1 MVGEVPGKN
10 GKTKFFNMSSNEWV
24 NDDVTHFMKS
34 GNILRSPANQRL
46 SDIARFIPKN
56 PNGSKIE
63 YDINYGSPAGTIS
76 GYKFTDL
83 LTQILY
89 LAPCN
94 TRIATTN
101 MIECIKKG
109 ATPEG
114 HRIVEAL
121 RANLTDKYLLDE
133 DLDLEYG
140 DVNELVLLPGTN
152 LITKNAVD
160 FEKVD
165 NLYNNGAWV
174 KLHPIT
180 AKVWQTMLEKRFKD
194 RVVKSE
200 ASMYPILK
208 RSKKVN
214 FTLSSE
220 TGCAAIILG
229 KGIGLIDDRKANV
242 GKTFEAIYS
251 SMDMCGVKDK
261 LINKFAALMS
271 YPESGLITVHHENK
285 EECVQRF
292 FDNMR
297 KHKHITLS
305 KKPGEEGDEV
315 LEKEVKEQ
323 LQLNNKTV

>member
-1 MVGEVPGKN
+1 MVQEVPGKG
-10 GKTKFFNMSSNEWV
+10 GKAKFFNMSSNEWV

-34 GNILRSPANQRL
+34 GNVLRSPVNSRL
-46 SDIARFIPKN
+46 SEISKFIPKN

-63 YDINYGSPAGTIS
+63 YDINYGSPKGTIA
-76 GYKFTDL
+76 GYKYTDL
-83 LTQILY
+83 LTQVLY

-94 TRIATTN
+94 TQIATEN
-101 MIECIKKG
+101 IIQCIRKG

-114 HRIVEAL
+114 KRIVEAL
-121 RANLTDKYLLDE
+121 IAGLTDKYLLDE

-152 LITKNAVD
+152 LITKDAVD
-160 FEKVD
+160 FDKVD
-165 NLYNNGAWV
+165 ELYRNGAWV

-180 AKVWQTMLEKRFKD
+180 AKVWQTMLEKRFQG
-194 RVVKSE
+194 RVVKSD

-220 TGCAAIILG
+220 TGCAAVLLG
-229 KGIGLIDDRKANV
+229 KGIGLIDKKDAKV
-242 GKTFEAIYS
+242 GKTFEAIYMS
-251 SMDMCGVKDK
+251 LDKCGVKDK
-261 LINKFAALMS
+261 LINKFAAIMS
-271 YPESGLITVHHENK
+271 HPESGLISVHHENK

-292 FDNMR
+292 FDGMK
-297 KHKHITLS
+297 KHRHITLS

-315 LEKEVKEQ
+315 IKQELEAQ
-323 LQLNNKTV
+323 GGIRQI

>member
-1 MVGEVPGKN
+1 MVAEVPAKG
-10 GKTKFFNMSSNEWV
+10 GKTKFFTMSSNEWV

-34 GNILRSPANQRL
+34 GNMLRSPANARL
-46 SDIARFIPKN
+46 TEIAKHIPKN

-63 YDINYGSPAGTIS
+63 YDINYGSPSGTIA

-94 TRIATTN
+94 TKIATQN
-101 MIECIKKG
+101 MVECIRKG

-152 LITKNAVD
+152 LITKDAVD
-160 FEKVD
+160 FKKVEE
-165 NLYNNGAWV
+165 LYNNGAWV

-180 AKVWQTMLEKRFKD
+180 AKVWQTMLEQRFKG
-194 RVVKSE
+194 RVVKND

-208 RSKKVN
+208 RAKKVY

-220 TGCAAIILG
+220 TGCAAVILG
-229 KGIGLIDDRKANV
+229 KGIGLIDNKEGKV
-242 GKTFEAIYS
+242 GKTFEAVYTS
-251 SMDMCGVKDK
+251 LDRCGVKDK
-261 LINKFAALMS
+261 LVNKFAALMS
-271 YPESGLITVHHENK
+271 YPESGLISVHHENK

-292 FDNMR
+292 FDNMK

-305 KKPGEEGDEV
+305 KKPGEVGDDV
-315 LEKEVKEQ
+315 IEKELKEQ
-323 LQLNNKTV
+323 GGMKQP

>member
-1 MVGEVPGKN
+1 MVAEVPGKG
-10 GKTKFFNMSSNEWV
+10 GKTKFFTMSSNEWV

-34 GNILRSPANQRL
+34 GNMLRSPANDRL
-46 SDIARFIPKN
+46 SEIARFIPKN

-63 YDINYGSPAGTIS
+63 YDINYGSPRGTIA

-94 TRIATTN
+94 TSIATQN
-101 MIECIKKG
+101 MIDCIRKG

-121 RANLTDKYLLDE
+121 RENLTDKYLLDE

-140 DVNELVLLPGTN
+140 DVDELVLLPGTN
-152 LITKNAVD
+152 LITKDAVD

-165 NLYNNGAWV
+165 ELYNNGAWV

-180 AKVWQTMLEKRFKD
+180 AKVWQTMLERRFKG
-194 RVVKSE
+194 RVVKND

-208 RSKKVN
+208 RAKKVY

-220 TGCAAIILG
+220 TGCAAVLLG
-229 KGIGLIDDRKANV
+229 KGIGIIDNKEAKV
-242 GKTFEAIYS
+242 GKTFEAIYTS
-251 SMDMCGVKDK
+251 LDKCGVKDK
-261 LINKFAALMS
+261 LINKFAALVS
-271 YPESGLITVHHENK
+271 YPESGLISVHHENK

-292 FDNMR
+292 FDNMK
-297 KHKHITLS
+297 KHKHIVLS
-305 KKPGEEGDEV
+305 KKPGEEGDDV
-315 LEKEVKEQ
+315 IDKELAAQVGA
-323 LQLNNKTV
+323 TP

>member
-1 MVGEVPGKN
+1 MVAEVPGKS
-10 GKTKFFNMSSNEWV
+10 GKTKFFTMSSNEWV

-34 GNILRSPANQRL
+34 GNMLRSPANGRL
-46 SDIARFIPKN
+46 SEISKYIPKN

-63 YDINYGSPAGTIS
+63 YDINYGSPSGTIA

-94 TRIATTN
+94 TKIATQN
-101 MIECIKKG
+101 MIECIQKG

-121 RANLTDKYLLDE
+121 RENLTDKYLLDE

-152 LITKNAVD
+152 LITKDAVD
-160 FEKVD
+160 FNKVD
-165 NLYNNGAWV
+165 ELYNNGAWV

-180 AKVWQTMLEKRFKD
+180 AKVWQTMLEKRFKG
-194 RVVKSE
+194 RVVKND

-208 RSKKVN
+208 RAKKVY

-220 TGCAAIILG
+220 TGCAAVILG
-229 KGIGLIDDRKANV
+229 KGIGLIDNKEGKV
-242 GKTFEAIYS
+242 GKTFEAVYTS
-251 SMDMCGVKDK
+251 LDRCGVKDK
-261 LINKFAALMS
+261 LVNKFAALMS
-271 YPESGLITVHHENK
+271 HPESGLISVHHENK

-292 FDNMR
+292 FDNMK
-297 KHKHITLS
+297 KHRHITLS
-305 KKPGEEGDEV
+305 KKPGEEGDDVIKKE
-315 LEKEVKEQ
+315 LEEQ
-323 LQLNNKTV
+323 GGLKTP

>member
-1 MVGEVPGKN
+1 MVAEVPGKG
-10 GKTKFFNMSSNEWV
+10 GKTKFYTMSSNEWV

-34 GNILRSPANQRL
+34 GNILRSPANARL
-46 SDIARFIPKN
+46 SEIAKFIPKN

-63 YDINYGSPAGTIS
+63 YDINYGSPAGTIA

-94 TRIATTN
+94 TRIATQN

-152 LITKNAVD
+152 LITKEAVD
-160 FEKVD
+160 FKKVD
-165 NLYNNGAWV
+165 ELYNNGAWV

-180 AKVWQTMLEKRFKD
+180 AKVWQTMLEKRFQG
-194 RVVKSE
+194 RVVKSD

-208 RSKKVN
+208 RAKKVN

-220 TGCAAIILG
+220 TGCAAVILG
-229 KGIGLIDDRKANV
+229 KGIGLIDNKEVNI
-242 GKTFEAIYS
+242 GKTFEAVYTS
-251 SMDMCGVKDK
+251 LDKCGVKDR
-261 LINKFAALMS
+261 LVNKFAALMS
-271 YPESGLITVHHENK
+271 HPESGLISVHHENK
-285 EECVQRF
+285 EECVNRF
-292 FDNMR
+292 FNNMK
-297 KHKHITLS
+297 KHKHIHLS
-305 KKPGEEGDEV
+305 KKPGEEGDNVISEE
-315 LEKEVKEQ
+315 LKEQ
-323 LQLNNKTV
+323 GGPVG

>member
-1 MVGEVPGKN
+1 MVAEVPGKG
-10 GKTKFFNMSSNEWV
+10 GKTKFFTMSSNEWV

-34 GNILRSPANQRL
+34 GNVLRSPANARL
-46 SDIARFIPKN
+46 SEIARHIPKN

-63 YDINYGSPAGTIS
+63 YDINYGSPPNTIA

-94 TRIATTN
+94 TRIATQN
-101 MIECIKKG
+101 MIECIQRG

-152 LITKNAVD
+152 LITKDAVD
-160 FEKVD
+160 FKKVD
-165 NLYNNGAWV
+165 ELYNNGAWV

-180 AKVWQTMLEKRFKD
+180 AKVWQTMLEKRFQR
-194 RVVKSE
+194 RVVKSD

-208 RSKKVN
+208 RSKKVY

-220 TGCAAIILG
+220 TGCAAVILG
-229 KGIGLIDDRKANV
+229 KGIGLIDNKDGKV
-242 GKTFEAIYS
+242 GKTFEAVYTS
-251 SMDMCGVKDK
+251 LDRSGVKDK
-261 LINKFAALMS
+261 LVNKFAALMS
-271 YPESGLITVHHENK
+271 YPESGLISVHHQNK
-285 EECVQRF
+285 EECVERF
-292 FDNMR
+292 FQNM
-297 KHKHITLS
+297 KKYKHITLS
-305 KKPGEEGDEV
+305 KKPGEEGDDV
-315 LEKEVKEQ
+315 IDKE
-323 LQLNNKTV
+323 LQQQMGAGTP

>member
-1 MVGEVPGKN
+1 MVAEVPAKG
-10 GKTKFFNMSSNEWV
+10 GKTKFFTMSSNEWV

-34 GNILRSPANQRL
+34 GNMLRSPANARL
-46 SDIARFIPKN
+46 TEIAKHIPKN

-63 YDINYGSPAGTIS
+63 YDINYGSPSGMIA

-94 TRIATTN
+94 TRIATQN
-101 MIECIKKG
+101 MVECIQKG

-152 LITKNAVD
+152 LITKDAVD
-160 FEKVD
+160 FNKVEE
-165 NLYNNGAWV
+165 LYKNGAWV

-180 AKVWQTMLEKRFKD
+180 AKVWQTMLEQRFKG
-194 RVVKSE
+194 RVVKND

-208 RSKKVN
+208 RAKKVY

-220 TGCAAIILG
+220 TGCAAVILG
-229 KGIGLIDDRKANV
+229 KGIGLIDNKDGKV
-242 GKTFEAIYS
+242 GKTFEAVYTS
-251 SMDMCGVKDK
+251 LDRCGVKDK
-261 LINKFAALMS
+261 LVNKFAALMS
-271 YPESGLITVHHENK
+271 YPESGLISVHHENK

-292 FDNMR
+292 FDNMK

-305 KKPGEEGDEV
+305 KKPGEVGDDV
-315 LEKEVKEQ
+315 IEKELKEQ
-323 LQLNNKTV
+323 GGMKQS